1 MEEKLSGVEVIEK
14 VRTILGEAA
23 FPAKHRVNEKA
34 FTRKR
39 ALTFVRVML
48 LVLQKTLKSL
58 QLHLHEFFRALPESG
73 LRAVSASAWTQ
84 ARAKLRHTAF
94 VELNQRAVV
103 EVVYERPQELSY
115 WHGHRLLATDSS
127 LIRLPQ
133 SKELFKFFDGHSTI
147 INQKGDCGVC
157 VPMARFSVLYDCL
170 NRIVLDARVGKHTD
184 SEVAL
189 SSEHLTAARPGDII
203 VADRGY
209 AGYLLLAE
217 YASKGLH
224 FIVRCNRQSFAEANR
239 LFERNEDGGSIT
251 VTLPARTRLREAKAR
266 GLPLELKVRFVT
278 VRLQTGELEVLVTSL
293 LDEKA
298 YPTAEFQ
305 KVYHLRWGVETFYGL
320 LKGRL
325 ELENF
330 SGLSVESVL
339 QDIHAAVFLTNLESV
354 VTRSAQARLPQPED
368 PKGRRKHQKKVN
380 RAVSFHALKSRVID
394 LLIGKEPAEEVLAE
408 LNELF
413 VATPVSVRPE
423 RVRPRRQPPHSRLIH
438 FLKRMRKIVF

>member
-1 MEEKLSGVEVIEK
+1 MEEKLSGVDVIEK
-14 VRTILGEAA
+14 VRTVLGEADFA
-23 FPAKHRVNEKA
+23 ARHRSDEKA
-34 FTRKR
+34 FTRRR

-84 ARAKLRHTAF
+84 ARTKLRHTAF

-103 EVVYERPQELSY
+103 EVVYERPQELSF
-115 WHGHRLLATDSS
+115 WHGHRLLANDSS
-127 LIRLPQ
+127 VVRLPR
-133 SKELFKFFDGHSTI
+133 SAALFEFFDGHSTI
-147 INQKGDCGVC
+147 INQRGDCGIC

-170 NRIVLDARVGKHTD
+170 NRIVLDARLGKHTN

-189 SSEHLTAARPGDII
+189 SSQHLSATQPGDII
-203 VADRGY
+203 MADRGY

-217 YASKGLH
+217 LASRGLH
-224 FIVRCNRQSFAEANR
+224 FIVRCNRQSFAEATR
-239 LFERNEDGGSIT
+239 LFERDEDGASVT
-251 VTLPARTRLREAKAR
+251 VTLPARTRQAEAKAA
-266 GLPLELKVRFVT
+266 GLPLELKVRFVS
-278 VRLQTGELEVLVTSL
+278 VRLSTGELEVLVTSL
-293 LDEKA
+293 LDENT
-298 YPTAEFQ
+298 YPTKEFL

-325 ELENF
+325 DLENF

-354 VTRSAQARLPQPED
+354 ITRSAQARLLQPED
-368 PKGRRKHQKKVN
+368 PKGRRRYRKKIN

-394 LLIGKEPAEEVLAE
+394 LLIGKEPAEKVLAE
-408 LNELF
+408 LTELF
-413 VATPVSVRPE
+413 LANPVSVRPE
-423 RVRPRRQPPHSRLIH
+423 RVRPRLQIPRTRLIH
-438 FLKRMRKIVF
+438 FLKRVRKIVF